1 MLTRKAWLLG
11 MVALC
16 AIVGI
21 TSAPALKKKLAFNAA
36 ESKCMKILEAT
47 AQASK
52 TKTAEGHAEMV
63 FKAMATPE
71 CKELN
76 ALAKTQ

>member
-1 MLTRKAWLLG
+1 
-11 MVALC
+11 
-16 AIVGI
+16 
-21 TSAPALKKKLAFNAA
+21 
-36 ESKCMKILEAT
+36 MKILEAT

-71 CKELN
+71 CKALD